1 MKNDLKEQVSNACL
15 HLLSEI
21 NRDPTS
27 SSYGCFDRRYWA
39 WKLTDFPEATF
50 QRNLSGLN
58 WYLQQLRSENKGQ
71 FLVDVIKSGLE
82 FTFKIQHR
90 DGSFDQAYPHEHSF
104 GATGFLLP
112 DLISAYLGIRSE
124 CADSEMQLYEAGLR
138 RAADFLAQS
147 SEQHSLIS
155 NHLAGAAL
163 GLFKA
168 GELFHENRYTDKR
181 TILIKFD
188 PEKPVIRRLVPG
200 IWRRR
205 PGLPDFVHALSGSDL
220 HLKTL

>member
-1 MKNDLKEQVSNACL
+1 MNIAIKEQAINTCL

-27 SSYGCFDRRYWA
+27 SSCGCFDRRYWA

-50 QRNLSGLN
+50 QRNLSGLS
-58 WYLQQLRSENKGQ
+58 WYLDQQRDQNKGQ
-71 FLVDVIKSGLE
+71 FLVEVIKSGLK
-82 FTFKIQHR
+82 FTFKVQHR

-112 DLISAYLGIRSE
+112 DLINAFLKIRSE
-124 CADSEMQLYEAGLR
+124 CSDNEIESINAGLHK
-138 RAADFLAQS
+138 AADFLVRS

-168 GELFHENRYTDKR
+168 GELFQENRYFDKAHFLLNQ
-181 TILIKFD
+181 ILKNQS
-188 PEKPVIRRLVPG
+188 PEGWFPEYGGRIRVTRRYACI
-200 IWRRR
+200 IWLR
-205 PGLPDFVHALSGSDL
+205 S
-220 HLKTL
+220 TL